1 MSVNVQIIS
10 SSMTKQWFV
19 SSISWPFPWK
29 AHDAESSHHA
39 CGNTSPFPVLI
50 SRWSGIF
57 TRTVFYTV
65 VMTGSLY
72 STQSF
77 IIFTKCKNNICI
89 VQEWMN
95 VFFPPFT
102 SSFGLCPPVLWCSFL
117 QPFLGPL
124 LSFMPTK
131 RDKLFVIN
139 YIPQLSPSSTVREP
153 VDISYQN

>member
-1 MSVNVQIIS
+1 MSVNVPIIS
-10 SSMTKQWFV
+10 SLMTKQWFV

-29 AHDAESSHHA
+29 AHDVESSHHA

-65 VMTGSLY
+65 VLTGSLY

-95 VFFPPFT
+95 IFFPPP
-102 SSFGLCPPVLWCSFL
+102 SHRLLVCVRLCC
-117 QPFLGPL
+117 GCPL
-124 LSFMPTK
+124 LSFIPTK
-131 RDKLFVIN
+131 RAKAFVIN
-139 YIPQLSPSSTVREP
+139 YIPQLSPSFLTIYS
-153 VDISYQN
+153 